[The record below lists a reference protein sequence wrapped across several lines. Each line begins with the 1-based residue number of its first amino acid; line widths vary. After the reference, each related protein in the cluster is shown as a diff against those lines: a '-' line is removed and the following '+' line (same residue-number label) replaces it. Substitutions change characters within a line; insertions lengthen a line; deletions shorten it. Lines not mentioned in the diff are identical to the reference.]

1 MKKTMFFVSS
11 LDDGGAQRVI
21 SILASR
27 MVQKGMDVEIVT
39 YLDAPVLYPIHSEVK
54 ITCVQKET
62 EKKSLISNL
71 LWLRSYFKEN
81 AEIVLSFLAPFNMI
95 ALVATMGLRVP
106 IVVADRNDPA
116 KVPGNKVIRI
126 ARDILY
132 VFADQVVVQT
142 EANKAYFKV
151 LSKKTTVIYN
161 PVDLKEYTG
170 LALKSEKDKII
181 VSAGRLMPQKNQK
194 MLIDAFSAI
203 MKKFPE
209 YQLVIY
215 GEGNYREELES
226 YVKALKL
233 EERIFMPGSVTDLYD
248 KMKSAELFVLS
259 SDYEGM
265 PNALIEA
272 MCMGLACVSTK
283 VSGATDLIQD
293 HKNGLLTEV
302 DCQEEFEGAILE
314 LIENPEFVEKFAKL
328 SVELNEQLELS
339 KIMEQWIAFINK
351 IIAEK

>member
-116 KVPGNKVIRI
+116 KVPGSKVIRI

-215 GEGNYREELES
+215 GEGSYREELES

-233 EERIFMPGSVTDLYD
+233 EERVFMPGSVTDLYD

-272 MCMGLACVSTK
+272 MCMGLPVISTK
-283 VSGATDLIQD
+283 VSGATDLIN
-293 HKNGLLTEV
+293 HGKNGLLTEV
-302 DCQEEFEGAILE
+302 GDKKEM
-314 LIENPEFVEKFAKL
+314 ENA
-328 SVELNEQLELS
+328 
-339 KIMEQWIAFINK
+339 MEQMLSDENLREQMAIEAVQLAEMLRTDEILKQWQE
-351 IIAEK
+351 IIRRCSL

>member
-215 GEGNYREELES
+215 GEGSYREELES

-272 MCMGLACVSTK
+272 MCMGLPVISTK
-283 VSGATDLIQD
+283 VSGATDLIN
-293 HKNGLLTEV
+293 HGKNGLLTEV
-302 DCQEEFEGAILE
+302 GDKKEM
-314 LIENPEFVEKFAKL
+314 ENA
-328 SVELNEQLELS
+328 
-339 KIMEQWIAFINK
+339 MEQMLSDENLREQMAIEAVQLAEMLRTDEILKQWQE
-351 IIAEK
+351 IIRRCSL

>member
-62 EKKSLISNL
+62 EKKSLMSNL

-272 MCMGLACVSTK
+272 MCMGLPVISTK
-283 VSGATDLIQD
+283 VSGATDLIN
-293 HKNGLLTEV
+293 HGKNGLLTEV
-302 DCQEEFEGAILE
+302 GDKKEM
-314 LIENPEFVEKFAKL
+314 ENA
-328 SVELNEQLELS
+328 
-339 KIMEQWIAFINK
+339 MEQMLSDENLREQMAIEAVQLAEMLRTDEILKQWQE
-351 IIAEK
+351 IIRRCSL

>member
-62 EKKSLISNL
+62 EKKSLMSNL

-116 KVPGNKVIRI
+116 KVPGSKVIRI

-142 EANKAYFKV
+142 EANKAYFKL

-226 YVKALKL
+226 YVKSLKL
-233 EERIFMPGSVTDLYD
+233 EERVFMPGSVTDLYD

-272 MCMGLACVSTK
+272 MCLGLPVISTK
-283 VSGATDLIQD
+283 VSGATDLIN
-293 HKNGLLTEV
+293 HGKNGLLTEV
-302 DCQEEFEGAILE
+302 GDKKEM
-314 LIENPEFVEKFAKL
+314 ENA
-328 SVELNEQLELS
+328 
-339 KIMEQWIAFINK
+339 MEQMLSDENLREKMAIEAVQLAEMLRTDEVLKQWQK
-351 IIAEK
+351 IIRRCSL

>member
-27 MVQKGMDVEIVT
+27 MVQKGMNVEIVT

-116 KVPGNKVIRI
+116 KVPGNKVLRI

-272 MCMGLACVSTK
+272 MCLGLPVISTK
-283 VSGATDLIQD
+283 VSGATDLIN
-293 HKNGLLTEV
+293 HGKNGLLTEV
-302 DCQEEFEGAILE
+302 GDKKEMENAIEQMLSDE
-314 LIENPEFVEKFAKL
+314 NLREQMAIEAV
-328 SVELNEQLELS
+328 QLAEMLRTDEIL
-339 KIMEQWIAFINK
+339 KQWQQ
-351 IIAEK
+351 IIRRCSL

>member
-272 MCMGLACVSTK
+272 MCMGLPVISTK
-283 VSGATDLIQD
+283 VSGATDLIN
-293 HKNGLLTEV
+293 HGKNGLLTEV
-302 DCQEEFEGAILE
+302 GDKKEM
-314 LIENPEFVEKFAKL
+314 ENA
-328 SVELNEQLELS
+328 
-339 KIMEQWIAFINK
+339 MEQMLSDENLREQMAIEAVQLAEMLRTDEILKQWQE
-351 IIAEK
+351 IIRRCSL

>member
-62 EKKSLISNL
+62 EKKSLMSNL

-215 GEGNYREELES
+215 GEGSYREELES

-272 MCMGLACVSTK
+272 MCMGLPVISTK
-283 VSGATDLIQD
+283 VSGATDLIN
-293 HKNGLLTEV
+293 HGKNGLLTEV
-302 DCQEEFEGAILE
+302 GDKKEM
-314 LIENPEFVEKFAKL
+314 ENA
-328 SVELNEQLELS
+328 
-339 KIMEQWIAFINK
+339 MEQMLSDENLREQMAIEAVQLAEMLRTDEILKQWQE
-351 IIAEK
+351 IIRRCSL

>member
-161 PVDLKEYTG
+161 HVDLKEYTG
-170 LALKSEKDKII
+170 LGLKSEKDKII

-233 EERIFMPGSVTDLYD
+233 EERVFMPGSVTDLYD

-272 MCMGLACVSTK
+272 MCMGLPVISTK
-283 VSGATDLIQD
+283 VSGATDLIN
-293 HKNGLLTEV
+293 HGKNGLLTEV
-302 DCQEEFEGAILE
+302 GDKKEM
-314 LIENPEFVEKFAKL
+314 ENA
-328 SVELNEQLELS
+328 
-339 KIMEQWIAFINK
+339 MEQMLSDENLREQMAIEAVQLAEMLRTDEILQQWQK
-351 IIAEK
+351 IIRRCSL

>member
-116 KVPGNKVIRI
+116 KVPGNKVIRF

-215 GEGNYREELES
+215 GEGSYREELES

-272 MCMGLACVSTK
+272 MCMGLPVISTK
-283 VSGATDLIQD
+283 VSGATDLIN
-293 HKNGLLTEV
+293 HGKNGLLTEV
-302 DCQEEFEGAILE
+302 GDKKEM
-314 LIENPEFVEKFAKL
+314 ENA
-328 SVELNEQLELS
+328 
-339 KIMEQWIAFINK
+339 MEQMLSDENLREQMAIEAVQLAEMLRTDEILKQWQE
-351 IIAEK
+351 IIRRCSL

>member
-116 KVPGNKVIRI
+116 KVPGNKVLRI

-215 GEGNYREELES
+215 GEGSYREELES

-272 MCMGLACVSTK
+272 MCLGLPVISTK
-283 VSGATDLIQD
+283 VSGATDLIN
-293 HKNGLLTEV
+293 HGKNGLLTEV
-302 DCQEEFEGAILE
+302 GDKKEM
-314 LIENPEFVEKFAKL
+314 ENA
-328 SVELNEQLELS
+328 
-339 KIMEQWIAFINK
+339 MEQMLSDENLREQMAIEAVQLAEMLRTDEILKQWQE
-351 IIAEK
+351 IIRRCSL